1 MRRVIL
7 LTGLAL
13 AIGVLLP
20 ASAQPAAGGSDL
32 PLKGSQSGYGTWDL
46 VTGQFSVLTSGPLSH
61 LGLSTVDQH
70 VQAYPIDANTNG
82 WFGTW
87 TVTAANGDQLF
98 GTSTGTTTFTDSVH
112 STSLGTF
119 TSTGGTGRFV
129 DASASSTG
137 TSHNI
142 VVSVEGTTAT
152 FFTEITIVGRLS
164 Y

>member
-13 AIGVLLP
+13 VIGVLLP
-20 ASAQPAAGGSDL
+20 GSALSARDGSDL
-32 PLKGSQSGYGTWDL
+32 PMKGSQSGYGNWNL
-46 VTGQFSVLTSGPLSH
+46 VTGQFSVVSSGPLSH
-61 LGLSTVDQH
+61 LGLSTTAQD
-70 VQAYPIDANTNG
+70 VQAYPIGANTNG

-87 TVTAANGDQLF
+87 TVTAANGDQMF

-119 TSTGGTGRFV
+119 TSTGGTGRFA
-129 DASASSTG
+129 DASLSSTG
-137 TSHNI
+137 TGHNTL
-142 VVSVEGTTAT
+142 VAVEGTTAT
-152 FFTEITIVGRLS
+152 FFTEITIVGQLS